1 MSLRRPVHRIHTS
14 YQGEL
19 LVRVDD
25 WFDTRVHKLLVKTGY
40 EFTSRRT
47 LLSEKVFSIIKLR

>member
-1 MSLRRPVHRIHTS
+1 MRAPDTHKLSR
-14 YQGEL
+14 EL